1 MHERKNDFLHLFK
14 ISLNCDKK
22 IRKSTKPCVLTAY
35 FSTKIKQ
42 GPYWITNETNNQT
55 NKQTNKHTMPL
66 TTYFFLKSWKY
77 SLAKH
82 AKCRSLNFS
91 KINLCETRLRE
102 ICDRNKYSRYNSEYR
117 RERLGGTRLVWDK
130 HLQSS
135 ESRYNYPRGISHA
148 MKLTKFFLSHEPA
161 HSYYSSHTFLSPPLL
176 PLLYVLDQP
185 F

>member
-1 MHERKNDFLHLFK
+1 MCSYCLFFYKNKTRSIFNYK
-14 ISLNCDKK
+14 
-22 IRKSTKPCVLTAY
+22 R
-35 FSTKIKQ
+35 
-42 GPYWITNETNNQT
+42 

-102 ICDRNKYSRYNSEYR
+102 ICDRNKYSRYNSEYG

-161 HSYYSSHTFLSPPLL
+161 HSYYSSHIFLSPPLL

>member
-22 IRKSTKPCVLTAY
+22 LGNRRNRVFLLLIFLRKTRSIFNYKRN
-35 FSTKIKQ
+35 KQ
-42 GPYWITNETNNQT
+42 A
-55 NKQTNKHTMPL
+55 NKQTHNATDHL
-66 TTYFFLKSWKY
+66 FFLKSWKY

-102 ICDRNKYSRYNSEYR
+102 ICDRNKYLRYNSQYG

-135 ESRYNYPRGISHA
+135 ESRYIYPRGISHA
-148 MKLTKFFLSHEPA
+148 MKLTTFFLSHERA
-161 HSYYSSHTFLSPPLL
+161 HSYYLSHIFLSPLLL